1 MTKIMTTQKQIMM
14 ICDGMKELLLEKNK
28 RYGDAAI
35 HPRKVFYKGD
45 AKDSILV
52 RLNDKVSRIEN
63 NPAPKPRINDLCDLI
78 GYSVL
83 YLVADGVTK
92 DDILKLID

>member
-1 MTKIMTTQKQIMM
+1 MLQNIESNYFLIRLKMKKNGNSPANLK
-14 ICDGMKELLLEKNK
+14 DGSYLTAL
-28 RYGDAAI
+28 
-35 HPRKVFYKGD
+35 F
-45 AKDSILV
+45 
-52 RLNDKVSRIEN
+52 VSRIEN

>member
-1 MTKIMTTQKQIMM
+1 MTKMMTTQKQIMM
-14 ICDGMKELLLEKNK
+14 ICDEMKELLLEKNK

-78 GYSVL
+78 GYLVL